1 MVLQT
6 VDVRPRH
13 EDLFMALGP
22 RTRMFNMV
30 HDHALRTSTDDRN
43 NRFQTPIDEQD
54 AASRVLDPIIA
65 PLRALQ
71 RGEPI
76 EPPWGVFLKDYT
88 KCEW

>member
-1 MVLQT
+1 M
-6 VDVRPRH
+6 
-13 EDLFMALGP
+13 
-22 RTRMFNMV
+22 
-30 HDHALRTSTDDRN
+30 STDDRN

-76 EPPWGVFLKDYT
+76 EPPWGVFLKDYM